1 MKHKLDV
8 TINELRLKSIRKIV
22 KRINTWSDEVK
33 SYSDDALK
41 QKTIEFKE
49 RLASGVDTLDTL
61 LPEAYAVAREAS
73 WRVLGM
79 YPKEVQLI
87 GAIVLHE
94 GNIAE
99 MQTGEGKTLTATMPL
114 YLNALSGKGTYLITT
129 NDYLAKRDFEEM
141 QPLYEWLGL
150 TASLGFVDIVDYE
163 YQKGEKRNI
172 YEHDIIY
179 TTNGRLGFDY
189 LIDNLADSAEGKFL
203 PQLNYG
209 IIDEVDSIIL
219 DAAQTPLVISGAPRL
234 QSNLF
239 HIVKEFVDTLIEDVH
254 FKMKKTKKEI
264 WLLNQGIEAAQSY
277 FNVEDLYSEQAMVL
291 VRNINLALRAQY
303 LFESNVDYFVYN
315 GDIVLIDR
323 ITGRM
328 LPGTKLQAG
337 LHQAIEAA
345 QSYFNVEDLYSEQ
358 AMVLVRNINLALR
371 AQYLFES
378 NVDYFVYNGDIVLID
393 RITGRMLPGTKLQA
407 GLHQAIEAKEGMEVS
422 TDKSVMATITFQNLF
437 KLFESFSGMT
447 ATGKLGE
454 SEFFDLYSKIVV
466 QVPTDK
472 AIQRIDE
479 PDKVFRS
486 VDEKNIAM
494 IHDIVELHE
503 TGRPVLLI
511 TRTAEAAEY
520 FSKVLFQMDIPNNL
534 LIAQNVAKEAQ
545 MIAEAG
551 QIGSMTVATSMAGR
565 GTDIKLGEGV
575 EALGGLAVII
585 HEHMENSRVDRQLR
599 GRSGRQGDP
608 GSSCIYISL
617 DDYLV
622 KRWSDSNLAE
632 NNQLYSLDAQRLSQS
647 NLFNRKVKQ
656 IVVKAQRISEEQGVK
671 AREMA
676 NEFEKSISIQRDF
689 VYEERNRVLEI
700 DDAEN
705 QDFKALAKDVFEMF
719 VNEEK
724 VLTKSRVVEYIYQN
738 LSFQFNKDVACVNF
752 KDKQAVVTFLLEQ
765 FEKQLA
771 LNRKN
776 MQSAYYYNIFVQKVF
791 LKAIDSCWLEQ
802 VDYLQQLK
810 ASVNQRQNGQR
821 NAIFEYHRV
830 ALDSFEVMTRNI
842 KKRMVKNICQS
853 MITFDKEGMP
863 VIHFP

>member
-33 SYSDDALK
+33 SYSDDVLK
-41 QKTIEFKE
+41 QKTLEFKE
-49 RLASGVDTLDTL
+49 RIASGVDTLDTL

-337 LHQAIEAA
+337 LHQAIEA
-345 QSYFNVEDLYSEQ
+345 
-358 AMVLVRNINLALR
+358 
-371 AQYLFES
+371 
-378 NVDYFVYNGDIVLID
+378 
-393 RITGRMLPGTKLQA
+393 
-407 GLHQAIEAKEGMEVS
+407 KEGMEVS

-520 FSKVLFQMDIPNNL
+520 FSKVFFQMDIPNNL

-575 EALGGLAVII
+575 EAL
-585 HEHMENSRVDRQLR
+585 
-599 GRSGRQGDP
+599 
-608 GSSCIYISL
+608 
-617 DDYLV
+617 
-622 KRWSDSNLAE
+622 
-632 NNQLYSLDAQRLSQS
+632 DAQRLSQS
-647 NLFNRKVKQ
+647 SLFNRKVKQ

-676 NEFEKSISIQRDF
+676 NEFEKSISIQRDL

-705 QDFKALAKDVFEMF
+705 RDFKVLAKDVFEMF

-765 FEKQLA
+765 FEKQIA

-810 ASVNQRQNGQR
+810 ANVNQRQNGQR

>member
-22 KRINTWSDEVK
+22 KRINTWGDEVK

-163 YQKGEKRNI
+163 YQKGEKRNL

-209 IIDEVDSIIL
+209 IID
-219 DAAQTPLVISGAPRL
+219 
-234 QSNLF
+234 
-239 HIVKEFVDTLIEDVH
+239 
-254 FKMKKTKKEI
+254 
-264 WLLNQGIEAAQSY
+264 
-277 FNVEDLYSEQAMVL
+277 
-291 VRNINLALRAQY
+291 
-303 LFESNVDYFVYN
+303 
-315 GDIVLIDR
+315 
-323 ITGRM
+323 
-328 LPGTKLQAG
+328 
-337 LHQAIEAA
+337 
-345 QSYFNVEDLYSEQ
+345 EDLYSEQ

-676 NEFEKSISIQRDF
+676 NEFEKSISIQRDL

>member
-22 KRINTWSDEVK
+22 KRINTWGDEVK

-163 YQKGEKRNI
+163 YQKGEKRNL

-264 WLLNQGIEAAQSY
+264 WLLNQGIEA
-277 FNVEDLYSEQAMVL
+277 
-291 VRNINLALRAQY
+291 
-303 LFESNVDYFVYN
+303 
-315 GDIVLIDR
+315 
-323 ITGRM
+323 
-328 LPGTKLQAG
+328 
-337 LHQAIEAA
+337 
-345 QSYFNVEDLYSEQ
+345 
-358 AMVLVRNINLALR
+358 
-371 AQYLFES
+371 
-378 NVDYFVYNGDIVLID
+378 
-393 RITGRMLPGTKLQA
+393 
-407 GLHQAIEAKEGMEVS
+407 KEGMEVS
-422 TDKSVMATITFQNLF
+422 TDKSVIATITFQNLF

-676 NEFEKSISIQRDF
+676 NEFEKSISIQRDL

-830 ALDSFEVMTRNI
+830 TLDSFEVMTRNI

>member
-49 RLASGVDTLDTL
+49 RLASGVDTRDTL

-264 WLLNQGIEAAQSY
+264 WLLNQG
-277 FNVEDLYSEQAMVL
+277 
-291 VRNINLALRAQY
+291 
-303 LFESNVDYFVYN
+303 
-315 GDIVLIDR
+315 
-323 ITGRM
+323 
-328 LPGTKLQAG
+328 
-337 LHQAIEAA
+337 
-345 QSYFNVEDLYSEQ
+345 
-358 AMVLVRNINLALR
+358 
-371 AQYLFES
+371 
-378 NVDYFVYNGDIVLID
+378 
-393 RITGRMLPGTKLQA
+393 
-407 GLHQAIEAKEGMEVS
+407 IEAKEGMEVS

-647 NLFNRKVKQ
+647 SLFNRKVKQ

-676 NEFEKSISIQRDF
+676 NEFEKSISIQRDL

-705 QDFKALAKDVFEMF
+705 RDFKALAKDVFEMF

>member
-94 GNIAE
+94 GNITE

-337 LHQAIEAA
+337 LHQAIEA
-345 QSYFNVEDLYSEQ
+345 
-358 AMVLVRNINLALR
+358 
-371 AQYLFES
+371 
-378 NVDYFVYNGDIVLID
+378 
-393 RITGRMLPGTKLQA
+393 
-407 GLHQAIEAKEGMEVS
+407 KEGMEVS

-479 PDKVFRS
+479 P
-486 VDEKNIAM
+486 
-494 IHDIVELHE
+494 
-503 TGRPVLLI
+503 
-511 TRTAEAAEY
+511 
-520 FSKVLFQMDIPNNL
+520 
-534 LIAQNVAKEAQ
+534 
-545 MIAEAG
+545 G

-647 NLFNRKVKQ
+647 SLFNRKVKQ

-676 NEFEKSISIQRDF
+676 NEFEKSISIQRDL

-705 QDFKALAKDVFEMF
+705 RDFKALAKDVFEMF

-765 FEKQLA
+765 FEKQVA

>member
-1 MKHKLDV
+1 M
-8 TINELRLKSIRKIV
+8 
-22 KRINTWSDEVK
+22 
-33 SYSDDALK
+33 
-41 QKTIEFKE
+41 
-49 RLASGVDTLDTL
+49 
-61 LPEAYAVAREAS
+61 
-73 WRVLGM
+73 
-79 YPKEVQLI
+79 
-87 GAIVLHE
+87 
-94 GNIAE
+94 
-99 MQTGEGKTLTATMPL
+99 
-114 YLNALSGKGTYLITT
+114 
-129 NDYLAKRDFEEM
+129 
-141 QPLYEWLGL
+141 
-150 TASLGFVDIVDYE
+150 
-163 YQKGEKRNI
+163 
-172 YEHDIIY
+172 
-179 TTNGRLGFDY
+179 
-189 LIDNLADSAEGKFL
+189 ADSAEGKFL

-337 LHQAIEAA
+337 LHQAIEA
-345 QSYFNVEDLYSEQ
+345 
-358 AMVLVRNINLALR
+358 
-371 AQYLFES
+371 
-378 NVDYFVYNGDIVLID
+378 
-393 RITGRMLPGTKLQA
+393 
-407 GLHQAIEAKEGMEVS
+407 KEGMEVS

-437 KLFESFSGMT
+437 KLFGSFSGMT

-575 EALGGLAVII
+575 EALGGLAVVI

-647 NLFNRKVKQ
+647 SLFNRKVKQ

-676 NEFEKSISIQRDF
+676 NEFEKSISIQRDL

-705 QDFKALAKDVFEMF
+705 RDFKALAKDVFEMF

-724 VLTKSRVVEYIYQN
+724 VLTKSRVVEYIYRN

-765 FEKQLA
+765 FEKQVA